1 MATFREH
8 IRQSRAYKWCI
19 LGLIMLGTF
28 MAVLDVTVVNVGL
41 PAIMSAFRIGISTAE
56 WVITAYMITMT
67 VMLPSAGWFAD
78 RYGNKRVYII
88 GLVLFT
94 LGSWLCG
101 RSPSDLFL
109 IGSRALQGV
118 GSGIIQ
124 SLGLAIVT
132 REFRPEERG
141 LALGLWG
148 MAAAASIS
156 FGPLLGGYLVDAY
169 SWHKIFDVNVPVGLL
184 AIAFSAVVQQEWK
197 SPTGH
202 PFDWKG
208 FAAIVLFMP
217 LAIFALARGNSPTN
231 HDGWASPAVIG
242 CFAVAAAA
250 LAYFVYTELHNPAPL
265 LQLRLLGERNFG
277 VSMAVLT
284 LFSIGMLGGTYLLP
298 LYMQRGLGY
307 TALMAGSVFL
317 PVGLIQGVLSA
328 LSGFLTRYV
337 KPLIPVAAGVVLLA
351 WSFWLASR
359 FTLHTSHRHIL
370 FVLYVRGFG
379 MGLAFAPLSYFSL
392 RNLTQK
398 DMAAAAGIS
407 NSIRQLAGSIG
418 IAILTA
424 ILASRTAYHAAHETV
439 PAAQTYVEGVTDAL
453 ALVVWITLAALLP
466 LLWVFRKKRRKVT
479 SDPSDDGPTA

>member
-1 MATFREH
+1 MATLREH
-8 IRQSRAYKWCI
+8 IRQSNGYKWWI

-41 PAIMSAFRIGISTAE
+41 PAIMSSFHIGISTAE

-78 RYGNKRVYII
+78 RFGNKRVYIL

-101 RSPSDLFL
+101 RATNDPLL
-109 IGSRALQGV
+109 ISARAIQGF

-124 SLGLAIVT
+124 ALGLAIVT
-132 REFRPEERG
+132 REFKPEERG
-141 LALGLWG
+141 LALGLWS

-169 SWHKIFDVNVPVGLL
+169 SWHKIFDVNVPVGLA
-184 AIAFSAVVQQEWK
+184 AILLSTFIQKEWRN
-197 SPTGH
+197 GARH
-202 PFDWKG
+202 PFDWQG

-217 LAIFALARGNSPTN
+217 LTIFALARGNASTN
-231 HDGWASPAVIG
+231 PDGWASPTVIA

-250 LAYFVYTELHNPAPL
+250 FAWFIVTELRNPTPL
-265 LQLRLLGERNFG
+265 LQIRLLGERNFG

-284 LFSIGMLGGTYLLP
+284 LFAVGMLGGTYLLP

-317 PVGLIQGVLSA
+317 PVGIIQGVLSA
-328 LSGFLTRYV
+328 VSGYVTRYV
-337 KPLIPVAAGVVLLA
+337 KPLLLVAAGILIMAL
-351 WSFWLASR
+351 SFWLASR
-359 FTLHTSHRHIL
+359 FTLHTTHRHIL
-370 FVLYVRGFG
+370 FVLYLRGFG
-379 MGLAFAPLSYFSL
+379 MGLTFAPLSLFSL
-392 RNLTQK
+392 KNLTQQE
-398 DMAAAAGIS
+398 MAAAAGIS
-407 NSIRQLAGSIG
+407 NSIKQLAGSFG
-418 IAILTA
+418 IAVLTA
-424 ILASRTAYHAAHETV
+424 IFASRTAFHAAHETI

-453 ALVVWITLAALLP
+453 TVVVWITLASAVP
-466 LLWVFRKKRRKVT
+466 LLWVFRKKRNRLK
-479 SDPSDDGPTA
+479 